1 MASYQTQ
8 PLQFHGKVNTLHF
21 NFIFVFYTTIFND
34 LTPFFIIIFFFVE
47 LRQEFFV
54 ETLTISLEFVTEVRV
69 L

>member
-1 MASYQTQ
+1 MKLY
-8 PLQFHGKVNTLHF
+8 GKLSD
-21 NFIFVFYTTIFND
+21 TTIA
-34 LTPFFIIIFFFVE
+34 VSWQK